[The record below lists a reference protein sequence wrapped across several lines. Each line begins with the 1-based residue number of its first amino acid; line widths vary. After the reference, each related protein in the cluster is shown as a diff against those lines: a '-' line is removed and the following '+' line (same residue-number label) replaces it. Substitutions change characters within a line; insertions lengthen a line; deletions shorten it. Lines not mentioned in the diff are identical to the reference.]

1 MQEIIME
8 NADQEML
15 FSDGVVVAFRDSDPN
30 IILLGIRCLKSRRR
44 GAFPLIGKIASSLLD
59 SSYQVTN
66 HG

>member
-8 NADQEML
+8 NADKRCYSQTEL
-15 FSDGVVVAFRDSDPN
+15 VVAFRDSDLD